1 MIIPG
6 NSILPIDMAPDATAT
21 WFLVGIGGSGMR
33 SFAEMLA
40 DAGNHVIG
48 MDGSSPGSFRNRL
61 NARGKVDVI
70 PWNQSPDW
78 RLWPAVRVVY
88 SLAVSPLNPVL
99 ADARRNGVS
108 VQTLPQAL
116 GGFLRPMQQIC
127 VAGTHGKT
135 TTAGMIW
142 WILHQAGQ
150 HPAGFV
156 GGELCGD
163 PTAATLGHGR
173 ISVVESCEY
182 RESFLELNPQTVVL
196 TGIEP
201 DHFDYFQD
209 DRAADLAYIRFAEKS
224 PADGVVIVCSDSP
237 RAINVARSSQR
248 PVVSYSL
255 HGQSD
260 WHVSLPSESSRGKN
274 TSGQVTST
282 VWKQRFELR
291 SGGRTVAEVRLP
303 IPGLHNVSNAVA
315 AIIAAQMQGVPFER
329 AADLISTFPGIRR
342 RFEHRGTWNGID
354 LIDDYAHHPTAIA
367 ATLNTA
373 RATFPRRRILAVFE
387 PHQISRTERLFG
399 DFADALSLADECMVL
414 PVLPARE
421 CASAASCCRLAGRL
435 VRRITQSGGRAFLLA
450 NLDQVQGRL
459 DHSGRPGD
467 VVVTMG
473 AGRTHLI
480 HDELHRRLLRD
491 SAA

>member
-1 MIIPG
+1 M
-6 NSILPIDMAPDATAT
+6 DTAPCGVPA

-33 SFAEMLA
+33 SFAGMLA

-48 MDGSSPGSFRNRL
+48 MDQSFAGGIRNRF
-61 NARGKVDVI
+61 ASGGKIDVI
-70 PWNQSPDW
+70 PWNQSPGW
-78 RLWPAVRVVY
+78 KHWPTTRVVH
-88 SLAVSPLNPVL
+88 SLAVSPTAAVL
-99 ADARRNGVS
+99 ADARQNGLS
-108 VQTLPQAL
+108 VLTLPQAL
-116 GGFLRPMQQIC
+116 SGFLRPMRQIC

-135 TTAGMIW
+135 TTSAMTW
-142 WILHQAGQ
+142 WILDQSGKQ
-150 HPAGFV
+150 PAGFV

-163 PTAATLGHGR
+163 KTAGTFGSGR

-182 RESFLELNPQTVVL
+182 REAFLGLNPQTLVL

-201 DHFDYFQD
+201 DHFDCFQD
-209 DRAADLAYIRFAEKS
+209 DQAADRAFRRFVEKV
-224 PADGVVIVCSDSP
+224 PEDGVIIVRSDSP
-237 RAINVARSSQR
+237 RAIEVAGSSCC
-248 PVVSYSL
+248 PIVSYSL
-255 HGQSD
+255 HGNSD
-260 WHVSLPSESSRGKN
+260 WSVSLPPESNRGPH
-274 TSGQVTST
+274 TSARASAT
-282 VWKQRFELR
+282 VWNQNFVLR
-291 SGGRTVAEVRLP
+291 CHGRDVAEVSLP
-303 IPGLHNVSNAVA
+303 VPGLHNVSNAVA
-315 AIIAAQMQGVPFER
+315 AIIATQREGVPVEQ
-329 AADLISTFPGIRR
+329 AADLISTFPGVRR

-354 LIDDYAHHPTAIA
+354 LIDDYAHHPTAVTTA
-367 ATLNTA
+367 LNTA

-399 DFADALSLADECMVL
+399 DFAVALSLADECMVL

-421 CASAASCCRLAGRL
+421 SASGASCCRLSGRL

-480 HDELHRRLLRD
+480 HDEIHRRLLRD

>member
-6 NSILPIDMAPDATAT
+6 NNRLPIDIAPEAPAT

-48 MDGSSPGSFRNRL
+48 MDASSSGSFRNRL
-61 NARGKVDVI
+61 NSGGKVDVI
-70 PWNQSPDW
+70 PWNQLPDW
-78 RLWPAVRVVY
+78 RLWSAVRVVC
-88 SLAVSPLNPVL
+88 SLAVSPSDPVL
-99 ADARRNGVS
+99 ADARRNGVL

-116 GGFLRPMQQIC
+116 GSFLRPMQQIC
-127 VAGTHGKT
+127 IAGTHGKT

-150 HPAGFV
+150 DPAGFV

-163 PTAATLGHGR
+163 LSAARLGSGR
-173 ISVVESCEY
+173 TSVVESCEY
-182 RESFLELNPQTVVL
+182 REAFLELNPQTVVL

-201 DHFDYFQD
+201 DHFDCFQD
-209 DRAADLAYIRFAEKS
+209 DRTADLAFRRFAEKV
-224 PADGVVIVCSDSP
+224 PDDGVVIVRSDSP
-237 RAINVARSSQR
+237 RAIEVARSSHR

-255 HGQSD
+255 HGRSD
-260 WHVSLPSESSRGKN
+260 WNVLLSSESGRSQN
-274 TSGQVTST
+274 TSARATST
-282 VWKQRFELR
+282 VWKQKFELLSR
-291 SGGRTVAEVRLP
+291 GRTVAEVRLQV
-303 IPGLHNVSNAVA
+303 PGLHNISNAVA
-315 AIIAAQMQGVPFER
+315 AIIAAHTHGVPV
-329 AADLISTFPGIRR
+329 AHAVDLISTFPGVRR
-342 RFEHRGTWNGID
+342 RFEHRGIWNGID
-354 LIDDYAHHPTAIA
+354 LIDDYAHHPTAVA

-373 RATFPRRRILAVFE
+373 RAAFPRRRILAVFE

-399 DFADALSLADECMVL
+399 DFAAALSLADESMVL

-421 CASAASCCRLAGRL
+421 SASAAACCRLAGRL

>member
-1 MIIPG
+1 MILPG
-6 NSILPIDMAPDATAT
+6 NSLLPMATAECGMPA

-40 DAGNHVIG
+40 DAGNHVVG
-48 MDGSSPGSFRNRL
+48 MDQSSTGLFRNRYGS
-61 NARGKVDVI
+61 AGRVDVI

-78 RLWPAVRVVY
+78 KLWPTPRVVY
-88 SLAVSPLNPVL
+88 SLAVSPLDAVL
-99 ADARRNGVS
+99 VDARRNGLS
-108 VQTLPQAL
+108 VLTLPQAL
-116 GGFLRPMQQIC
+116 SGFLRPTQQIC

-135 TTAGMIW
+135 TTSAMIW
-142 WILHQAGQ
+142 WILDQAGK

-163 PTAATLGHGR
+163 RTAGTFGSGR

-182 RESFLELNPQTVVL
+182 RETFLGLNPQTVVL
-196 TGIEP
+196 TGIES
-201 DHFDYFQD
+201 DHFDCFQD
-209 DRAADLAYIRFAEKS
+209 DRAADLAYRRFAEKV
-224 PADGVVIVCSDSP
+224 PDDGLIIVRGDSP
-237 RAINVARSSQR
+237 RAVEVARSVCR

-255 HGQSD
+255 HGHSD
-260 WHVSLPSESSRGKN
+260 WNVSLLSESSRGPN
-274 TSGQVTST
+274 TAARASAAVWNQKFVLRCRGQS
-282 VWKQRFELR
+282 
-291 SGGRTVAEVRLP
+291 VAEVTVP
-303 IPGLHNVSNAVA
+303 VPGLHNVSNAVA
-315 AIIAAQMQGVPFER
+315 AIIAAQTEGIPVER
-329 AADLISTFPGIRR
+329 AADLISTFPGVRR

-354 LIDDYAHHPTAIA
+354 LIDDYAHHPTAVA
-367 ATLNTA
+367 ASLTTA

-399 DFADALSLADECMVL
+399 DFAAALSLADECMVL

-421 CASAASCCRLAGRL
+421 SASTASCCRLSGRL

-480 HDELHRRLLRD
+480 HDELHRRLLRN